1 MNSLCSPDMCTA
13 GMGQRDR
20 CSRDRGDNSICG
32 ATTPTQSPEEIR
44 VFIIVHS
51 QELPSGEND
60 GYFYS
65 IVNTFNDSINFEN
78 KIILRILPR
87 PWVGE
92 SAE

>member
-1 MNSLCSPDMCTA
+1 M
-13 GMGQRDR
+13 
-20 CSRDRGDNSICG
+20 
-32 ATTPTQSPEEIR
+32 QSPEEIR

-51 QELPSGEND
+51 QELPGGEND

-65 IVNTFNDSINFEN
+65 VVNTFNDSINFEN
-78 KIILRILPR
+78 KIILGILPR